1 MQDGGTLLSDEGP
14 RMSVDSMTG
23 KVLLVTGA
31 VRYLSSDEARF
42 AVGTTLIL
50 DGGFTAM

>member
-1 MQDGGTLLSDEGP
+1 
-14 RMSVDSMTG
+14 
-23 KVLLVTGA
+23 